1 MDSSEYGAPLK
12 LIGKG
17 IITTLINLQK
27 NNNQYE
33 LEIIQMLEDMQS
45 ENQEDSISL
54 SLADIN
60 EILDYNRKINIQSNE
75 QTGEDLVNKALHLIT
90 EKINNKKQIKAI
102 LILFVL
108 NNNYPLI
115 QINNTINNIIT
126 SINKNATI
134 IWGTSVNNSFKLN
147 QIKVTVLSSS

>member
-75 QTGEDLVNKALHLIT
+75 QTGEDSVNKALHLIT

-147 QIKVTVLSSS
+147 QIKVTVLSSG